1 MNALSNRMK
10 RPKPVTICKRCG
22 APGHNIILA
31 NGKCGRMSSTHRCT
45 GINQS
50 AIGEEDWAE
59 CPSCET
65 TGYDR
70 NNQCM
75 QCKGMGWLF
84 VDGSL

>member
-1 MNALSNRMK
+1 
-10 RPKPVTICKRCG
+10 
-22 APGHNIILA
+22 
-31 NGKCGRMSSTHRCT
+31 MSSTHRCT

-50 AIGEEDWAE
+50 AIGEKDWAE

-84 VDGSL
+84 VSVSL